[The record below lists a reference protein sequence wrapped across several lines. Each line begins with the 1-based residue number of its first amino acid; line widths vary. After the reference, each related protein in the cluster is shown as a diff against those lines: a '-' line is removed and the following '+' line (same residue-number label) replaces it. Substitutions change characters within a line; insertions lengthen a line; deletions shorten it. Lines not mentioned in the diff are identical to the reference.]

1 MQAVKTI
8 APNQIYF
15 ESNGKIIFQSY
26 NTIVAMIENFEDGNE
41 PIIKITDGQ
50 PQSRTT
56 GKYLNKF
63 LDITVG
69 INDYKKVL

>member
-1 MQAVKTI
+1 MKSI
-8 APNQIYF
+8 KRLAPNQIYF
-15 ESNGKIIFQSY
+15 ELDGKIIFQSY
-26 NTIVAMIENFEDGNE
+26 DTIVATIENFEDGNE